1 MNRKRRIIGILV
13 LAGALTAGAWI
24 AGLFSEEARVKRAVA
39 QGVKAFEREDLEG
52 CLEFISERYEDAL
65 GWDKPRI
72 REGLVRL
79 FVQVSEIKAEVGGLN
94 VSLEKERATVK
105 CEMRVR
111 ARGEGMLMFLVG
123 SPTEKQEAVLF
134 WAKEKGKWRLV
145 RVEGLGV
152 RE

>member
-1 MNRKRRIIGILV
+1 MSRKRMILGILV
-13 LAGALTAGAWI
+13 LAGALAAGAWI
-24 AGLFSEEARVKRAVA
+24 AGQFSEEARVKRAVA

-52 CLEFISERYEDAL
+52 CLEFISQRYEDAL

-79 FVQVSEIKAEVGGLN
+79 FGQVSGIKAEVGGLA
-94 VSLEKERATVK
+94 VSREKDRATVK
-105 CEMRVR
+105 CEIRVK

-134 WAKEKGKWRLV
+134 WAREEGRWRLV